1 MARWISKAEYSRKYE
16 MCRSSVTKAV
26 QAGRLPCRGSKV
38 DGDVDIRQYRR
49 REPANDDA
57 ALHRSPV
64 PAPALAPAA
73 ADPELDDSDLALE
86 STPAMRR
93 RSGRSAAD
101 IPDDELGEALQRA
114 RIDKLN
120 ADIAVQRQKDLR
132 TRQAWRR
139 EDLSEF
145 AGAFSESFAPFKNS
159 LVKLRLTTEELQHLG
174 AAWDKCFSTFITR
187 LEDMELADES
197 SATSE

>member
-64 PAPALAPAA
+64 PAPAALAPEPELPA
-73 ADPELDDSDLALE
+73 ADDLELDNA
-86 STPAMRR
+86 PASRR
-93 RSGRSAAD
+93 RGSRAAAD
-101 IPDDELGEALQRA
+101 IPDEELGEALQRA

-120 ADIAVQRQKDLR
+120 ADIAIQRQKDVR

-145 AGAFSESFAPFKNS
+145 AGAFAESFAPFKNS

-174 AAWDKCFSTFITR
+174 AAWDKCFAAFIER
-187 LEDMELADES
+187 LENMELADEN